1 MREDARALLAEAR
14 DAYAGDTTA
23 LGVLDELDRRLAE
36 PLRLALAGMVKAG
49 KSTLL
54 NAWVGE
60 EVAATDAGECTRI
73 VTWFRDGHTYRVQAQ
88 LRDGSSR
95 QLPPGPTGGLLDI
108 DLGRL
113 GSGDV
118 DRLLVDWPSPAL
130 RLMTLIDTPGLDSL
144 SAELSRKTEAA
155 LAPGGD
161 GAAEADAVIYL
172 MRHVHASDVH
182 FLEAFRDDPTDRRPL
197 NTIGI
202 LARADEVGHARPDA
216 LESAASIAA
225 RYREDERI
233 RGLCQTVIPV
243 AGLLASSAV
252 TLREDE
258 FRAFGVLATAPE
270 ADAIGYRRTARST
283 AVSADWARR
292 TSARPARRVIRDS
305 RSGPRPLRAISSRD
319 RPPAEVTEPSRMR
332 RTHRRRPYS
341 P

>member
-1 MREDARALLAEAR
+1 
-14 DAYAGDTTA
+14 
-23 LGVLDELDRRLAE
+23 
-36 PLRLALAGMVKAG
+36 
-49 KSTLL
+49 
-54 NAWVGE
+54 
-60 EVAATDAGECTRI
+60 
-73 VTWFRDGHTYRVQAQ
+73 
-88 LRDGSSR
+88 
-95 QLPPGPTGGLLDI
+95 
-108 DLGRL
+108 
-113 GSGDV
+113 
-118 DRLLVDWPSPAL
+118 
-130 RLMTLIDTPGLDSL
+130 MTLIDTPGLDSL

-270 ADAIGYRRTARST
+270 ADVDRLLLTASRFARAESDIGLE
-283 AVSADWARR
+283 
-292 TSARPARRVIRDS
+292 PARRAALLDRYGLYGAAPVRAPPARGLRDHGGRPVPGADRAAAAS
-305 RSGPRPLRAISSRD
+305 GRSG
-319 RPPAEVTEPSRMR
+319 
-332 RTHRRRPYS
+332 S